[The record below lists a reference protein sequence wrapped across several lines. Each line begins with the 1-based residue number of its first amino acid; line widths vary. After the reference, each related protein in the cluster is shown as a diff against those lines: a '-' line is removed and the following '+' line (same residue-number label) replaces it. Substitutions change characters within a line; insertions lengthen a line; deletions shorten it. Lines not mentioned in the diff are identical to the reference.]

1 MIRITDIKIDLA
13 SLIIGFQKKGIT
25 SNVLFI
31 FVNNKFL
38 LLVA

>member
-13 SLIIGFQKKGIT
+13 SLIIGFQKKALRLMYF
-25 SNVLFI
+25 SF